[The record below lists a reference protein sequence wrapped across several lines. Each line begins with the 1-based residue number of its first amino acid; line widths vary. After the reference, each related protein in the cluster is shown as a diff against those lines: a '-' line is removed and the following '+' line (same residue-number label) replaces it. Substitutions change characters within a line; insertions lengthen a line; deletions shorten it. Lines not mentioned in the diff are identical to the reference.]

1 MVFKKFTLLA
11 VPLMVLL
18 LSLGCAGNRCLSSTL
33 KAYEH
38 EGYIDFKFKVNLNQL
53 KKLRD
58 KLATGSP
65 DTCFVFCHRTVYKDF
80 IEKYDSISY
89 RCLGDRVLD
98 RKVMERFGERFKM
111 KFVDKEE
118 AFIKFEPFHGMIQFT
133 IEVGE
138 NPRGQENRI
147 YFGYSK
153 EGNGLRPI
161 RSYRNY

>member
-1 MVFKKFTLLA
+1 MVLKKFTLLA

-18 LSLGCAGNRCLSSTL
+18 LSLACAGNQNLSTTL
-33 KAYEH
+33 KAYEY
-38 EGYIDFKFKVNLNQL
+38 GGDIDFKFKVNLSPL
-53 KKLRD
+53 KKLRN

-65 DTCFVFCHRTVYKDF
+65 DTCFVYCHRRVYKDF

-89 RCLGDRVLD
+89 RCLGDRILD

-118 AFIKFEPFHGMIQFT
+118 AFIKFEPFQGRIQFT
-133 IEVGE
+133 MEVGE

-147 YFGYSK
+147 YFGYSRK
-153 EGNGLRPI
+153 GTGLRPI
-161 RSYRNY
+161 RSYKDY